1 LEHFLQDFIIYR
13 KITYNKLFFTINYLI
28 KLSSISFRPSWV
40 TAKRIKPL
48 LDTSLESEFISVVTS
63 GWRFLFR
70 SLHFR
75 WSFFV
80 HCLSLTG
87 FHSVVNFS
95 NSTVTR
101 GTCLFQDII
110 RNITNFHNV
119 HKTTLLT
126 LQNFVYFVF
135 YFFPSNKSV
144 QKSDLFLFKILNSTL
159 HWLSKEVSN
168 KTKFSTW
175 E

>member
-1 LEHFLQDFIIYR
+1 MFSVFFGVEIWRDCKKFLF
-13 KITYNKLFFTINYLI
+13 
-28 KLSSISFRPSWV
+28 
-40 TAKRIKPL
+40 
-48 LDTSLESEFISVVTS
+48 DTSLESESVPIVTS

-110 RNITNFHNV
+110 RNSTIFTISTTCTQPLYWRNRTLFMLYLIVFH
-119 HKTTLLT
+119 
-126 LQNFVYFVF
+126 
-135 YFFPSNKSV
+135 SNRSG
-144 QKSDLFLFKILNSTL
+144 QKCDLFST
-159 HWLSKEVSN
+159 KVSN
-168 KTKFSTW
+168 KTKYSTL